1 MYFYSG
7 KYGVM
12 MIGSPPNSWRRPM
25 SPVPVAPPVSVDP
38 ATGAPALVFPDDMSL
53 SSRTWYIIWHTVL
66 FLEYIQAN
74 AYT

>member
-1 MYFYSG
+1 
-7 KYGVM
+7 
-12 MIGSPPNSWRRPM
+12 M